1 MKNTYT
7 PHTSLKKR
15 LVVFACIVFVLGAL
29 LAVLELSH
37 VTHFFH
43 KSKTYIRTPTTGGSS
58 VGIQKGEPQPTNTT
72 PATGNTTEP
81 GDNKSNTGS
90 NITTTLL
97 TPSADSLVS
106 NHHPNLSGSPA
117 PNTLSSVCTTSPGAS
132 CTITF
137 TKDGVTKSLPAQ
149 TTDRG
154 GSTYW
159 NNWSLQGI
167 GLTQGSWHIQAVATL
182 NGQTK
187 NISDSMNLEVAQ

>member
-1 MKNTYT
+1 MKIART
-7 PHTSLKKR
+7 PHTLSKR
-15 LVVFACIVFVLGAL
+15 LLVLVGVVILLGAIF
-29 LAVLELSH
+29 AVLELTH

-43 KSKTYIRTPTTGGSS
+43 KTKVYVRTPTTGGSS
-58 VGIQKGEPQPTNTT
+58 VGIQKGEPQQSNSTSPSNTES
-72 PATGNTTEP
+72 EP

-90 NITTTLL
+90 SVTTTLL
-97 TPSADSLVS
+97 APSADSLVS

-149 TTDRG
+149 TTDRA

-159 NNWSLQGI
+159 NNWSLQAV
-167 GLTQGSWHIQAVATL
+167 GLTEGSWHIQAVATL

-187 NISDSMNLEVAQ
+187 SVADAMNLEVSQ